1 MLSLMLS
8 SGAVALNA
16 RLSPTMKHY
25 KNGLAVC
32 LITTRLGAFWLVG
45 VRKSCHPSPRPPC
58 PTLSICS
65 SRCSYSIAPWRSK
78 FSKNTGLRFY
88 YDPSPSGDDQ
98 TQWEIPVRDSC
109 LFQPPLRP
117 LTTCPFLLQTPAQ
130 VLKARLGTQ
139 DYNKLVEGL
148 HDGDIDLCNDAV
160 EERVPY
166 SGIFEA
172 FETKAQ
178 CLRDRKQYEYS
189 ISPEEQKVL
198 VDSAL
203 RKLGLM

>member
-1 MLSLMLS
+1 MLS

-45 VRKSCHPSPRPPC
+45 VRKSCHPSPPP
-58 PTLSICS
+58 P
-65 SRCSYSIAPWRSK
+65 PPP
-78 FSKNTGLRFY
+78 RFY